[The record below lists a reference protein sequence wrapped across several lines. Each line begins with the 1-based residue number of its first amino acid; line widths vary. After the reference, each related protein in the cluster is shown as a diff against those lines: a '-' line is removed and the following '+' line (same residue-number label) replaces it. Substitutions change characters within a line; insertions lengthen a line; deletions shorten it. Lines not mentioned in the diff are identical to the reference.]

1 MLRWCPPSLSPRPD
15 TAGAQLS
22 ARGGPCLSPH
32 RWWQALDCGCPW
44 PGWAAHPNESGPW
57 KWLKPCQP
65 CRAALAVSGCVQVS
79 PPAPSLHGDWRSK
92 AQGGP
97 CRDAEYYISQSL
109 QGKGRRGVTVRP
121 QDPTTRSPCHLE
133 SPASLP
139 ASERSPCC
147 SGLVCSPGHSCLQ
160 RDTAGVGV
168 FLPASADAEEPC
180 AE

>member
-1 MLRWCPPSLSPRPD
+1 MAAPMLRWCPPSLSPRPG

-22 ARGGPCLSPH
+22 AGVGACLSPH
-32 RWWQALDCGCPW
+32 RWWQALDCDCPW
-44 PGWAAHPNESGPW
+44 PGWAAHPDESGPW

-79 PPAPSLHGDWRSK
+79 PPAPSPHGE

-97 CRDAEYYISQSL
+97 CRDAEYYISSQSL

-133 SPASLP
+133 SPASLQP
-139 ASERSPCC
+139 LRQESLLLR
-147 SGLVCSPGHSCLQ
+147 
-160 RDTAGVGV
+160 VGV
-168 FLPASADAEEPC
+168 FTRSQLSPARHRWGWRLLASLC
-180 AE
+180 